1 MFLVNSIKTFGN
13 YLILMG
19 RVMSRPQRWRIFFR
33 QMMREIYQLGVD
45 SIPIVLLISFF
56 IGAVICIQM
65 KLNVESAWMP
75 KFVTGKNICTYK

>member
-33 QMMREIYQLGVD
+33 QGSAQEADDARD
-45 SIPIVLLISFF
+45 IP
-56 IGAVICIQM
+56 
-65 KLNVESAWMP
+65 AWRGLHPNCPADIIFHRSGNMHSDE
-75 KFVTGKNICTYK
+75 T